1 MAGFPGGSAWA
12 TAKDV
17 ADGYMLV
24 TERTFG
30 RFEAGQLE
38 KLAFELE
45 RALRDVRGDQPPL
58 DDLEAIQ
65 VRNRKITRLN
75 GALTMLR
82 SYQQR
87 RFRPKGKPT
96 FDGHA

>member
-1 MAGFPGGSAWA
+1 VAGFPGGSAWA

-17 ADGYMLV
+17 AEGYLLV

-30 RFEAGQLE
+30 RFDAGQLD
-38 KLAFELE
+38 KLGFELE
-45 RALRDVRGDQPPL
+45 RALREVRGDQPSL

-65 VRNRKITRLN
+65 ARNRKITRLS

-87 RFRPKGKPT
+87 RFRRTGKPT
-96 FDGHA
+96 FDGNA

>member
-30 RFEAGQLE
+30 RFDAGQLE

>member
-30 RFEAGQLE
+30 RFDAGQLE

-45 RALRDVRGDQPPL
+45 RALRDVRGDQPSL

>member
-12 TAKDV
+12 TAKDI
-17 ADGYMLV
+17 AEGYLLV

-30 RFEAGQLE
+30 RFDGGQIE

-45 RALRDVRGDQPPL
+45 RSLRDTRGDQPAL

-65 VRNRKITRLN
+65 VRNRKLTRLT

-87 RFRPKGKPT
+87 RFRATGKPK

>member
-45 RALRDVRGDQPPL
+45 RALRDVRGDQPSL
-58 DDLEAIQ
+58 DDMEAIQ

-96 FDGHA
+96 FDGNA

>member
-12 TAKDV
+12 TAKDI
-17 ADGYMLV
+17 AEGYLLV

-30 RFEAGQLE
+30 RFDAGQLE
-38 KLAFELE
+38 KLAFEID
-45 RALRDVRGDQPPL
+45 RAQREVRGDQPDI
-58 DDLEAIQ
+58 DDLEAVQ
-65 VRNRKITRLN
+65 TRNRKLMRLK

-87 RFRPKGKPT
+87 RFRASSRPK

>member
-45 RALRDVRGDQPPL
+45 RALRDVRGDQPSL
-58 DDLEAIQ
+58 DDMEAIQ
-65 VRNRKITRLN
+65 IRNRKITRLN

-87 RFRPKGKPT
+87 RFRPKGRPT
-96 FDGHA
+96 FDGNA